1 MYAAGDNLERKYKGR
16 GDPERRRTTECD
28 HERLQA
34 LNTDMDADVLKATV
48 LVATRNREVSTREGK
63 VGIVDDGT

>member
-1 MYAAGDNLERKYKGR
+1 MYAAGDNLERKYKG
-16 GDPERRRTTECD
+16 RRTTECD